1 MRNEAE
7 NVIDSWLALQ
17 SKLIPGS
24 LRAVVMLGEQGQGP
38 YRPAATWPDESAA
51 TPGLANAAASAV
63 QQRCVILRE
72 KSSAPAA
79 ARQQGNIIASPIS
92 RDDTLL
98 GVVAIE
104 IDSRSKVEPRAASK
118 MLAINSAWLELLL
131 RHQSAQSGIQSLTIV
146 DLVASCIEHTN
157 FEAAAKS
164 TITRFATKLGCERIS
179 LGFIRRDHVEVKTI
193 SGIADLTPEM
203 RSTRAIGATMDE
215 AISQD
220 TTIVYPNESK
230 ENFYATRCHEELSKL
245 SGNGSICTV
254 PILHDGT
261 LVGAVT
267 LEFEQKNAFE
277 QNTLAL
283 CDTAISLIGPILYE
297 KYLQGRFIGTKL
309 SHGLKDGLKAFVGPG
324 SPMLKVGTAV
334 VRGAAAFLILA
345 SGEYRVTADAILEG
359 TVQRMIVAPIAGY
372 IDEVPV
378 RAGDIVE
385 QGQLLCR
392 LDDKDLE
399 LERVKWS
406 SEKKKLERKYRQAM
420 AEHDSS
426 GVTILKSQLDQ
437 AVARLTLAEENL
449 SRTRVTAPM
458 TGVIIAGD
466 LSQSL
471 GAPVERGDTLFEIAP
486 LDSSRVML
494 EVDERDVRQLS
505 PGQSGRL
512 ALVGLPNQHLAFEI
526 ERITPIA
533 TTAEGRNF
541 FTVEAQL
548 ELHPELLRPGMKGI
562 GKVDIGTRKLAWIW
576 SHRLIEWF
584 RLWTWTWTP

>member
-1 MRNEAE
+1 MHHEAE
-7 NVIDSWLALQ
+7 NFIHSWLALQ

-24 LRAVVMLGEQGQGP
+24 LRSVVMLGEQGQGP

-51 TPGLANAAASAV
+51 TPGLANAAASAL
-63 QQRCVILRE
+63 QQHCVIVRE
-72 KSSAPAA
+72 KESAPAA

-92 RDDTLL
+92 RDGALL

-131 RHQSAQSGIQSLTIV
+131 RHQTAQSGNQSLTIV
-146 DLVASCIEHTN
+146 DLVASCIEHTA
-157 FEAAAKS
+157 FEPAAKS
-164 TITRFATKLGCERIS
+164 VITRFATKLGCERIS
-179 LGFIRRDHVEVKTI
+179 LGFIRRDHVEVRSI
-193 SGIADLTPEM
+193 SGIADLKPEM
-203 RSTRAIGATMDE
+203 RSTRAISATMDE

-220 TTIVYPNESK
+220 TTIVYPNVSK
-230 ENFYATRCHEELSKL
+230 ETFYATRCHEELSKL
-245 SGNGSICTV
+245 SGNESICTV
-254 PILHDGT
+254 PILHDGA

-267 LEFEQKNAFE
+267 LEFDQKNAFGPG
-277 QNTLAL
+277 TLAL
-283 CDTAISLIGPILYE
+283 CDTAVSLIGPILYE
-297 KYLQGRFIGTKL
+297 KYLQDRWIGAKL
-309 SHGLKDGLKAFVGPG
+309 SHGLKDGLQALIGPDT
-324 SPMLKVGTAV
+324 PILKVGAV
-334 VRGAAAFLILA
+334 AALGAAVFLIFA

-359 TVQRMIVAPIAGY
+359 TVQRMIVSPIAGY
-372 IDEVPV
+372 IDEVPA

-392 LDDKDLE
+392 LYDKDLE

-406 SEKKKLERKYRQAM
+406 SEKQKLEREYRQAM

-426 GVTILKSQLDQ
+426 RVTILKSQLDQ
-437 AVARLTLAEENL
+437 TVARLSLAEENL
-449 SRTRVTAPM
+449 SRTRVTSPM

-471 GAPVERGDTLFEIAP
+471 GTPVERGDTLFEVAP
-486 LDSSRVML
+486 LDSYRVML

-505 PGQSGRL
+505 PGQPGQL
-512 ALVGLPNQHLAFEI
+512 ALVGLPNQHLTFEI

-562 GKVDIGTRKLAWIW
+562 GKIVIGQRKLAWIW

-584 RLWTWTWTP
+584 RLWIWTWTP